1 MDNIRI
7 ALLNAYD
14 KVCAFLDNEAP
25 ESMHYY
31 QDELHQYLKGSAA
44 TYSFK
49 TSAKHKD
56 ALYLTEGNKLAFR
69 YRDCDFYL
77 NIMTVTKDEYEIE
90 VEAYSL
96 NFELLNEQKE
106 AYKAANT
113 MTFAQYLDIFDYEKV
128 VTLGVNEVSG
138 KSVKHEWSQTETML
152 ARIFSLA
159 DVFDAEVEFIPRL
172 NPDYSLN
179 SIVMNVY
186 QKHSDTVQGVGSN
199 RTDVILRY
207 GRNVSGITKTSD
219 ITELYTAIR
228 PIGKDGLTVSSINK
242 TEYDAEGK
250 VEYTCPSGKRNIYA
264 VQARDRFPSN
274 LMANENERY
283 IAEIWEYDTDNVNT
297 LYAQGLAELKKNCVP
312 QVSYEVEG
320 YFDTGIGDT
329 VTIADEEYNPELYL
343 QARVTEQSRSFTDPE
358 QNKTTFS
365 NYKEL
370 QSEIDPALLK
380 KMNELFEAN
389 KVYTCSITTDNGIIF
404 KNNEGTTTLTAFVM
418 DGGKDVTGNL
428 NIRWLKNAEE
438 ISSGKSIIVKAAD
451 VSGKEVYRYEV
462 TDVAGMV
469 RGSFEVTVTN
479 IYDGEKGDK

>member
-56 ALYLTEGNKLAFR
+56 ASYLTEGNKLAFR

-159 DVFDAEVEFIPRL
+159 DVFDAEVE
-172 NPDYSLN
+172 
-179 SIVMNVY
+179 
-186 QKHSDTVQGVGSN
+186 
-199 RTDVILRY
+199 
-207 GRNVSGITKTSD
+207 
-219 ITELYTAIR
+219 
-228 PIGKDGLTVSSINK
+228 
-242 TEYDAEGK
+242 
-250 VEYTCPSGKRNIYA
+250 
-264 VQARDRFPSN
+264 
-274 LMANENERY
+274 
-283 IAEIWEYDTDNVNT
+283 
-297 LYAQGLAELKKNCVP
+297 
-312 QVSYEVEG
+312 
-320 YFDTGIGDT
+320 
-329 VTIADEEYNPELYL
+329 
-343 QARVTEQSRSFTDPE
+343 
-358 QNKTTFS
+358 
-365 NYKEL
+365 
-370 QSEIDPALLK
+370 
-380 KMNELFEAN
+380 
-389 KVYTCSITTDNGIIF
+389 
-404 KNNEGTTTLTAFVM
+404 
-418 DGGKDVTGNL
+418 
-428 NIRWLKNAEE
+428 
-438 ISSGKSIIVKAAD
+438 
-451 VSGKEVYRYEV
+451 
-462 TDVAGMV
+462 
-469 RGSFEVTVTN
+469 
-479 IYDGEKGDK
+479 